1 MARFR
6 LSRPAQADLASVL
19 AASAKQWGSEGKR
32 RYAALL
38 AAAMNKVAADPEG
51 LTTRSRPELAPGI
64 RSLHIRNARGEEP
77 QGKVRKPVH
86 VLYYRVL
93 NLGLI
98 EIVRVLHERME
109 PSRHIG
115 LETDEE

>member
-1 MARFR
+1 
-6 LSRPAQADLASVL
+6 
-19 AASAKQWGSEGKR
+19 
-32 RYAALL
+32 
-38 AAAMNKVAADPEG
+38 MNKVAADPEG

-93 NLGLI
+93 DPDLI
-98 EIVRVLHERME
+98 EIVRVLHERMQ

>member
-77 QGKVRKPVH
+77 QGKVRK
-86 VLYYRVL
+86 LYYRVL